1 MVELLQLVFYFWA
14 GIAGVLL
21 VIFGWR
27 QLLVIFGVPLLCL
40 LPFTRFTVLDDLSED
55 LKKSFAVTVLVA
67 LGGTCFV
74 ICIVVMFKLI
84 KRLYGKLFTAQQK

>member
-27 QLLVIFGVPLLCL
+27 QLLVFFGVPFLCL
-40 LPFTRFTVLDDLSED
+40 LPFTRFTFLDDISED
-55 LKKSFAVTVLVA
+55 LKKSFAVTVFVA
-67 LGGTCFV
+67 LVGACFV
-74 ICIVVMFKLI
+74 ICVVVMFRLI
-84 KRLYGKLFTAQQK
+84 KRLYGRFFTA